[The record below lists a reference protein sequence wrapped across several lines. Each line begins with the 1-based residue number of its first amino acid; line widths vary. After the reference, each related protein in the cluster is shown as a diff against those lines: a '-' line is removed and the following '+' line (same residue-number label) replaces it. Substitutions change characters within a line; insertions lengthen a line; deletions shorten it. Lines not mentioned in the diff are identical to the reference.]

1 MTKLYYT
8 DTSCG
13 AASFMAA
20 KAAGLKFEAE
30 QVDLRSH
37 RTLVGDVDFYTIN
50 PKGNVPCLVLDDG
63 TVLNENVA
71 SLFYIGEMAKDEA
84 LLPSDAAGKAKVL
97 NALSFVATEW
107 HQTLG
112 GLFNPK
118 ASDEMKAAVMEKIA
132 TKLTYMNDQLL
143 PDKTFVTGDTLS
155 VADFYLYV
163 ALTWTFFLKVDISPY
178 PVVEAYFNAMSEHAD
193 IKAGKEAMA
202 TKPTHT
208 N

>member
-8 DTSCG
+8 DSSCG

-30 QVDLRSH
+30 QVDIGSH

-71 SLFYIGEMAKDEA
+71 TLFYIGELAKGDD
-84 LLPSDAAGKAKVL
+84 LLPANPAGKAKVL
-97 NALSFVATEW
+97 NALSYVATEW
-107 HQTLG
+107 HQTIG

-118 ASDEMKAAVMEKIA
+118 TSDEMKAAIMERIA
-132 TKLTYMNDQLL
+132 TKLTFMNDQLL
-143 PDKTFVTGDTLS
+143 KDKKFVTGKKLS

-163 ALTWTFFLKVDISPY
+163 CLTWTFFLKVDISPY
-178 PVVEAYFNAMSEHAD
+178 PVVEAYFNMMSEHAD